1 MLKNCLVFLN
11 QNKYKVA
18 IFGLLLAASIISV
31 VLVLARIAYSD
42 SQKFRGL
49 IWNLFL
55 AWIPFVLAYAA
66 YALSWRRVWVYIA
79 IPVFAFLWLIFFPN
93 APYILTDLHYLSRI
107 SPDEAPLWYDI
118 ILLVW
123 FSWTGMLL
131 GLVSLYLMHEIV
143 LRYFGRWLGWLFVLV
158 VSGLSSAGIYIGRFL
173 RWNSWDILGN
183 PSELAMDLLGLVI
196 DPSLRLLAFT
206 TLFSVFFIFIYLTLY
221 SFGHLLREQAAQTTP
236 NPPGRSGQ

>member
-1 MLKNCLVFLN
+1 MPDTIQTFLVRNRYKIAIFSLLLGASLFSVFLV
-11 QNKYKVA
+11 VA
-18 IFGLLLAASIISV
+18 RMTV
-31 VLVLARIAYSD
+31 SD
-42 SQKFRGL
+42 SQQYRGL

-55 AWIPFVLAYAA
+55 AWIPFVLAYVA
-66 YALSWRRVWVYIA
+66 YALSWRKVWLYIA

-93 APYILTDLHYLSRI
+93 APYILTDLQYLNR
-107 SPDEAPLWYDI
+107 EAVNAPLWFDI

-131 GLVSLYLMHEIV
+131 GLISLYMMHEIV
-143 LRYFGRWLGWLFVLV
+143 HRLFGRWTGWIFVLI
-158 VSGLSSAGIYIGRFL
+158 VSSLSSAGIYIGRFM

-206 TLFSVFFIFIYLTLY
+206 TLFAIFFLFVYLTLY
-221 SFGHLLREQAAQTTP
+221 TFAHLFREQIEQTMP
-236 NPPGRSGQ
+236 HKAEMKSQ